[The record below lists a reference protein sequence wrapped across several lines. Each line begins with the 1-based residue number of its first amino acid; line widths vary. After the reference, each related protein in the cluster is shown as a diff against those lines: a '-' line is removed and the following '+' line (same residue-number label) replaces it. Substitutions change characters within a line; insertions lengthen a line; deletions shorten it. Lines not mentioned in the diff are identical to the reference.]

1 MGEGEPEEEKDV
13 ARKRNKVNCILFM
26 SGLMLLKEL

>member
-13 ARKRNKVNCILFM
+13 AKKRNKVNYMLFM
-26 SGLMLLKEL
+26 SGLMLFKDV

>member
-13 ARKRNKVNCILFM
+13 PRKRNKVNYILFM
-26 SGLMLLKEL
+26 SGLVLLKEV